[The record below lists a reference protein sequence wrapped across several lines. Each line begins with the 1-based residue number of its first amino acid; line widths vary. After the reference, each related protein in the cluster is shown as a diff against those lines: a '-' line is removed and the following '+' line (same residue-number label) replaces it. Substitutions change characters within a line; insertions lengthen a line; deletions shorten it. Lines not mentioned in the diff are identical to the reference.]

1 MCTRVPCL
9 LRCPSES
16 CSFLKWQA
24 TLCSSFMN
32 FDRSLPGWR
41 IVVNDLVLLLFV
53 SFICT
58 SLLQISWI
66 QRSSLGPRSFRHC
79 FRGVREWRTVRDSQ
93 RCSSGIPDY
102 PITCHENHLCE
113 EVISQLF
120 HLSCSSWN
128 NRFYLYNNVNFF
140 PRRFLPK
147 QLLTCITVPLYP
159 FRTRFR
165 NTLITVKVHC
175 ALSSS
180 FQMIVS
186 YKSAGCF
193 RFIVSENK
201 RF

>member
-1 MCTRVPCL
+1 
-9 LRCPSES
+9 
-16 CSFLKWQA
+16 
-24 TLCSSFMN
+24 MN

-41 IVVNDLVLLLFV
+41 IVLNDLVLLLFV

-79 FRGVREWRTVRDSQ
+79 FRGVREWRTVRHSQ

-102 PITCHENHLCE
+102 TITCHENHLRE

-120 HLSCSSWN
+120 TYLVLLKTTDFIYITTWIFSSKISYKIPSYMYYCN
-128 NRFYLYNNVNFF
+128 SFS
-140 PRRFLPK
+140 
-147 QLLTCITVPLYP
+147 

-165 NTLITVKVHC
+165 DTLTRVKAYC
-175 ALSSS
+175 ALSS
-180 FQMIVS
+180 FFRMTVS
-186 YKSAGCF
+186 YKGAVCC

-201 RF
+201 RFYFLSYRQCSAGF